1 MCWAEVFKPNC
12 IINLGVGL
20 CRCYLLSTYHLK
32 LKGKTLLLT
41 STFFRGDYFRIQILV
56 FPQGSSVGDGIE
68 IVLPVPPN
76 LNVGAHPPPPISHSF
91 TSPLPPSPLPS
102 CEAPMMH
109 IQISHQPTEGHVHFL
124 FLLPWFSMPSSES
137 HMGKSQKRKDSDC
150 KTLISPQEET
160 IKMTTRLEAHLH
172 SIVPNSFMNRDKLY
186 MYSSSSCFK
195 KLWTTSSF
203 VSWTYVIYTHVL
215 FKYW

>member
-1 MCWAEVFKPNC
+1 
-12 IINLGVGL
+12 
-20 CRCYLLSTYHLK
+20 
-32 LKGKTLLLT
+32 
-41 STFFRGDYFRIQILV
+41 
-56 FPQGSSVGDGIE
+56 
-68 IVLPVPPN
+68 
-76 LNVGAHPPPPISHSF
+76 
-91 TSPLPPSPLPS
+91 
-102 CEAPMMH
+102 
-109 IQISHQPTEGHVHFL
+109 
-124 FLLPWFSMPSSES
+124 
-137 HMGKSQKRKDSDC
+137 MGKSQKRKDSDC

>member
-1 MCWAEVFKPNC
+1 
-12 IINLGVGL
+12 
-20 CRCYLLSTYHLK
+20 
-32 LKGKTLLLT
+32 
-41 STFFRGDYFRIQILV
+41 
-56 FPQGSSVGDGIE
+56 
-68 IVLPVPPN
+68 
-76 LNVGAHPPPPISHSF
+76 
-91 TSPLPPSPLPS
+91 
-102 CEAPMMH
+102 
-109 IQISHQPTEGHVHFL
+109 
-124 FLLPWFSMPSSES
+124 
-137 HMGKSQKRKDSDC
+137 MGKSQKRKDSDC

-186 MYSSSSCFK
+186 MYGSSSRFK

>member
-1 MCWAEVFKPNC
+1 MVF
-12 IINLGVGL
+12 

-32 LKGKTLLLT
+32 LKGTNLLLT

-56 FPQGSSVGDGIE
+56 SPQGSSVGDGIE

-76 LNVGAHPPPPISHSF
+76 LNIGAHPPPPISHSF
-91 TSPLPPSPLPS
+91 TSPLPPCPLPS

-137 HMGKSQKRKDSDC
+137 HMGKSQKRKEDWGLWLQNSY
-150 KTLISPQEET
+150 L
-160 IKMTTRLEAHLH
+160 TTGGNHQ
-172 SIVPNSFMNRDKLY
+172 ND
-186 MYSSSSCFK
+186 YSAGSTFTFYCSQ
-195 KLWTTSSF
+195 
-203 VSWTYVIYTHVL
+203 
-215 FKYW
+215 